1 MTPGDL
7 RRDRIRVPAALSTG
21 LLLNAAFAGLMSVTL
36 PLWLADRG
44 HGKGGIAAFFLLTAV
59 TAAALNLLVGRRVR
73 NWARVVRTAA
83 AVSVAGLAAL
93 SYLPWSWTVFPAGAA
108 TMAMSLVY
116 PQYMAA
122 AQQLAGPASE
132 LRVVAQLRTLYVT
145 GYVAGLGLFS
155 VVSAL
160 DGYAAVLR
168 PVNWGLLI
176 GAVIA
181 LLRRPTVPPPV
192 PADGATGEE
201 TGARSGEQPG
211 ERAGEPAPAGK
222 RSVPAGTGLWVLGC
236 AVTAIVLL
244 RAADSLRGV
253 YLPLYVLHSGWSE
266 QWVSIL
272 FAVTVIV
279 EIAVLR
285 PLGRVGGRYRD
296 GAVLALIAVIGGVS
310 FLLVV
315 IGGGRP
321 VLLISQIVY
330 AVFTAGFQAVGM
342 TLLGRLLKTGAVGGA
357 SLYTAAVQIG
367 SAAGVLAPLAVSG
380 YSSATFAIAAAF
392 CAVSCL
398 LLVLVPPDR
407 AGRRTGRWRDRT
419 PAGAAT
425 ASR

>member
-1 MTPGDL
+1 V
-7 RRDRIRVPAALSTG
+7 RVPAALSTG

-44 HGKGGIAAFFLLTAV
+44 HGKGGIAAFFLLTAA
-59 TAAALNLLVGRRVR
+59 TAAALNLLAGRRPR

-83 AVSVAGLAAL
+83 VVSVAGLAAL

-122 AQQLAGPASE
+122 AQQWAGPASE
-132 LRVVAQLRTLYVT
+132 LRVVAHLRTRYVI

-155 VVSAL
+155 AVSAL
-160 DGYAAVLR
+160 DGYADVLR
-168 PVNWGLLI
+168 PINWALLI

-181 LLRRPTVPPPV
+181 LLPRPTAPSS
-192 PADGATGEE
+192 PARADDESAQRPGEPE
-201 TGARSGEQPG
+201 PAGEQRPG
-211 ERAGEPAPAGK
+211 PA
-222 RSVPAGTGLWVLGC
+222 RTGLWVLGC
-236 AVTAIVLL
+236 TVAAIVLL

-253 YLPLYVLHSGWSE
+253 YLPLYVLHRGWPD
-266 QWVSIL
+266 QWVSAL
-272 FAVTVIV
+272 FAVTVVV

-285 PLGRVGGRYRD
+285 PLGRIGGRHRD
-296 GAVLALIAVIGGVS
+296 STVLTLVAVVGGVS

-315 IGGGRP
+315 VGGGRP

-330 AVFTAGFQAVGM
+330 AVFKAGFQAVGM
-342 TLLGRLLKTGAVGGA
+342 TLLGRLLKTGAAGGA
-357 SLYTAAVQIG
+357 SLYTAAVQVG

-380 YSSATFAIAAAF
+380 YSPAIFTIAAGF

-398 LLVLVPPDR
+398 LLVLAPTGRR
-407 AGRRTGRWRDRT
+407 AGGRTGRWRDRSA
-419 PAGAAT
+419 AGAAT
-425 ASR
+425 PSR

>member
-1 MTPGDL
+1 MTSGDL
-7 RRDRIRVPAALSTG
+7 RRDRVGVPAALSTG
-21 LLLNAAFAGLMSVTL
+21 LLLNAAFAGLLSVTL

-44 HGKGGIAAFFLLTAV
+44 HGKVGIAAFFLLTAV
-59 TAAALNLLVGRRVR
+59 FAAALNLLVGRRPR
-73 NWARVVRTAA
+73 NWARVVRAA
-83 AVSVAGLAAL
+83 AVVSVAGLAAL

-122 AQQLAGPASE
+122 AQQLAGPAPE
-132 LRVVAQLRTLYVT
+132 LRVVARLRTLYVI

-160 DGYAAVLR
+160 DGYVEVLR
-168 PVNWGLLI
+168 PINWALLI

-181 LLRRPTVPPPV
+181 LLPRPAAPAPA
-192 PADGATGEE
+192 PADGQSA
-201 TGARSGEQPG
+201 EQPG
-211 ERAGEPAPAGK
+211 EREPAEEQRPGPA
-222 RSVPAGTGLWVLGC
+222 RTGLWVLGC
-236 AVTAIVLL
+236 TVAAIVLL

-253 YLPLYVLHSGWSE
+253 YLPLYVLHGGWSE
-266 QWVSIL
+266 QWVSAL
-272 FAVTVIV
+272 FAVTVVV

-285 PLGRVGGRYRD
+285 PLGRIGGRYRD
-296 GAVLALIAVIGGVS
+296 GAVLTLIAAVGGVS

-321 VLLISQIVY
+321 VLLVSQIVY

-342 TLLGRLLKTGAVGGA
+342 TLLGRLLKTGAAGGA

-380 YSSATFAIAAAF
+380 YSPAIFTIAAGF

-398 LLVLVPPDR
+398 LLVLAPPDR
-407 AGRRTGRWRDRT
+407 AGRRTGRGRVQ
-419 PAGAAT
+419 AAT
-425 ASR
+425 GTATTSR